1 MGIKRLERELAMKG
15 SRWALAICLSLCI
28 NLGLVASAVPAES
41 SDKMAMAMRS
51 EGTPPRI
58 DGVLDDEVWKTAPV
72 SDDFLQRDPIEG
84 VEVTERTAFQIVYD
98 EEALYIGIRCYDS
111 DPEGIISRLTRRDGE
126 TEADRV
132 SVSLDPH
139 YDRQTGFRFTVYAS
153 GSVRD
158 GVYANDRDRED
169 SAWDGVWEVETAID
183 SRGWVAEYRIPYYVL
198 RFSPKEEY
206 VWGLNIERHIS
217 RKQEVDHW
225 SLIARDQPGWV
236 SQFGRLEGIRDIHPP
251 LHLSIVPYGMGRAIV
266 DGGQDYSGRIG
277 ADVRYG
283 LTSSIS
289 LNATINP
296 DFGQVEADPATLN
309 LTAFEDFFGE
319 RRPFFVE
326 GASIFQGGD
335 YNLFHSRR
343 IGRSPRRFDIPGDA
357 EELERSEATTV
368 LGAVKLTGKTEGKT
382 SFGILEAVTNR
393 EHARIARTVDGE
405 RVKEDYEV
413 EPLTNYFVGRV
424 QQDILEGTSRIGLL
438 TTAVHRRDAE
448 SAYAGGV
455 DWDLKFNEEVYNVT
469 GMLAGSRAGAK
480 GERKSGYIAQ
490 LEADKR
496 GGWLEAEVGFAALS
510 PDVDINDLGFL
521 RRGDLVRSWVD
532 LGFYRHAP
540 LGPFLRFDTGVDLES
555 EWNYDGLRLESGIGV
570 SNWGDLRNFWR
581 VHLHFGRDFA
591 AMDDDDVRRGGVDI
605 ERLAENWVHAQVETD
620 ERKAISFSVRPE
632 YRRHDGGRSHARG
645 LRVSMELRPL
655 PSMWFSIGPSY
666 NHRIRDAQWVDLIE
680 DASGWHYV
688 YGELDSQ
695 TLDFTTRARM
705 IFAPELSLELFLQ
718 PFIAIGDYGN
728 TKELV
733 EPKTYRFRPYEL
745 DGNRDFHRR
754 SLRSNLVLRWE
765 FSPGS
770 TLFVVWSQSRSASL
784 DDPTGDDLEFQPFG
798 QLKDSFADDG
808 DNVFLT
814 KVSYWFGG

>member
-1 MGIKRLERELAMKG
+1 MRG
-15 SRWALAICLSLCI
+15 SLRMLAICLALCI
-28 NLGLVASAVPAES
+28 NFGLTAGSAQASS
-41 SDKMAMAMRS
+41 SDKVAMAVRS
-51 EGTPPRI
+51 TGAPPRI

-111 DPEGIISRLTRRDGE
+111 DPEGIVSRLTRRDGE
-126 TEADRV
+126 TEADRI

-139 YDRQTGFRFTVYAS
+139 YDRQTGFWFAVYAS
-153 GSVRD
+153 GSMND
-158 GVYANDRDRED
+158 GVYSNDGNQD

-183 SRGWVAEYRIPYYVL
+183 SKGWIAEYRIPYHVL

-206 VWGLNIERHIS
+206 VWGLNIERNIS

-251 LHLSIVPYGMGRAIV
+251 LHLSIVPYGMGRAII
-266 DGGQDYSGRIG
+266 DGGQDYSGRVG

-326 GASIFQGGD
+326 GASIFQSGD

-343 IGRSPRRFDIPGDA
+343 IGRSPGRFDIPEDT

-393 EHARIARTVDGE
+393 EHARIARVVDGE

-455 DWDLKFNEEVYNVT
+455 DWDLKFNDEVYNVT
-469 GMLAGSRAGAK
+469 GMLAASRAGAK

-496 GGWLEAEVGFAALS
+496 GGWLEAEAGFAALS
-510 PDVDINDLGFL
+510 PDVDINDLGYL
-521 RRGDLVRSWVD
+521 QRGDLIRSWVD
-532 LGFYRHAP
+532 FGLFRHAP
-540 LGPFLRFDTGVDLES
+540 LGPFLRFDSGLDLES
-555 EWNYDGLRLESGIGV
+555 EWNYDGLRLGTGFGA
-570 SNWGDLRNFWR
+570 SNWGDLKNYWR
-581 VHLHFGRDFA
+581 VHLHFGREFA
-591 AMDDDDVRRGGVDI
+591 GMDDDDVRRGGVAI
-605 ERLAENWVHAQVETD
+605 KSLAENWVHAQVETD
-620 ERKAISFSVRPE
+620 QRKGVWFSVRPE

-666 NHRIRDAQWVDLIE
+666 NHRITDAQWVDLLE
-680 DASGWHYV
+680 DASGPHYV

-695 TLDFTTRARM
+695 TLDLTTRARM

-718 PFIAIGDYGN
+718 PFIAIGDYGKM
-728 TKELV
+728 KELV
-733 EPKTYRFRPYEL
+733 EPETYEFRPYEL
-745 DGNRDFHRR
+745 DENRDFHRR

-784 DDPTGDDLEFQPFG
+784 DDPMGEDLEFQPFSR
-798 QLKDSFADDG
+798 LKDSFSDDG